1 MKIYRMGSKEGR
13 NSEIRETEKGFEIDV
28 YDQDRFIKTVDL
40 RGHNI
45 YYAKSVAENYLAG
58 IINYSDDEQG

>member
-1 MKIYRMGSKEGR
+1 MGSKEGR
-13 NSEIRETEKGFEIDV
+13 NSQIRQTDEGLEIDM

-40 RGHNI
+40 KGHNI
-45 YYAKSVAENYLAG
+45 HYAKSVAENYLAG

>member
-1 MKIYRMGSKEGR
+1 MGSEEGR
-13 NSEIRETEKGFEIDV
+13 ASEIRETENGFEIDM

-40 RGHNI
+40 KGHNI
-45 YYAKSVAENYLAG
+45 HYAKSVAENYLAG